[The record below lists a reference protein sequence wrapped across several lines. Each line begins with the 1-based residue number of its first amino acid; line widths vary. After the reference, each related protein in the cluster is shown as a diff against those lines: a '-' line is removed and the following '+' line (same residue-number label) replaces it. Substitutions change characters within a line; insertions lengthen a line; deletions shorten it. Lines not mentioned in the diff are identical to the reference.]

1 MIELDTQSAE
11 FAKLKSRLTEQE
23 IMQGYRRF
31 NMRRLVVECGGQT
44 ELAKKLGYKTSTF
57 LTQMV
62 GPTPIRTITENT
74 AREFEQKL
82 ALQHLSL
89 DSPAMFTDN
98 DLVDVFRSNESVFD
112 TALSEGKRK
121 YSKLS
126 YDLYRTPQ
134 SPLIA
139 MSATPLESVQQ
150 PDEPSLTQ
158 DAILE
163 LIGLVK
169 SLTPDLP
176 VSKVFKILEMC
187 IKDTIKK
194 SSVDKGYVESLVELS
209 K

>member
-1 MIELDTQSAE
+1 MLELDTQSAE

-31 NMRRLVVECGGQT
+31 NLRRLVVECGGQT

-139 MSATPLESVQQ
+139 MSATPSESVQQ
-150 PDEPSLTQ
+150 PDEPSLKLDTV
-158 DAILE
+158 LE
-163 LIGLVK
+163 IIGLVK

-194 SSVDKGYVESLVELS
+194 SSVDKGYVESLLELS

>member
-1 MIELDTQSAE
+1 MVELDTQTAE

-112 TALSEGKRK
+112 TALAEGKRK

-139 MSATPLESVQQ
+139 MSATPLESGQQ
-150 PDEPSLTQ
+150 LNEPSLTQ
-158 DAILE
+158 EMALDLIKLVEANAEGVPQNKLFRVLTMGILDA
-163 LIGLVK
+163 
-169 SLTPDLP
+169 T
-176 VSKVFKILEMC
+176 
-187 IKDTIKK
+187 KK
-194 SSVDKGYVESLVELS
+194 SELDRDFVINLLELS